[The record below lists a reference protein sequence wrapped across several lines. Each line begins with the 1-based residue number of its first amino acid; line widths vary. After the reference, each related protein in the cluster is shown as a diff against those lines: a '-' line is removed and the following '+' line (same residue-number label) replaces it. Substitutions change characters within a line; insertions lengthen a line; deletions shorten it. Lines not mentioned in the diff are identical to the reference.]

1 MRYRRKPVIF
11 DAIQWTGENFNE
23 IRAFVGQNTPLH
35 QMGCDRLGIPTLEG
49 VMTASLGDWI
59 IMGTRGEFWPCKP
72 NVFAATYEPE
82 APDA

>member
-1 MRYRRKPVIF
+1 MKYRRKPVVF

-23 IRAFVGQNTPLH
+23 IRAFVGRDTPLH
-35 QMGCDRLGIPTLEG
+35 QLGDDRLGIPTLEG
-49 VMTASLGDWI
+49 VMTAHPGDWI

-72 NVFAATYEPE
+72 GVFAATYEPE